1 MTGKLSL
8 ATGITIALATCAV
21 ALRSGRG
28 AAECSESTVSI
39 AAARDTSAE
48 LRLVLN
54 VPAFRLDVV
63 EYGAV
68 TRSIPVAVGM
78 RQYKTPIGSYRVDY
92 AVWNPWWIP
101 PDSWWARNEHREPPG
116 WANPTGRVKLHVT
129 GLVFLHGTPL
139 EQTLGSAASHAC
151 VRMTNADAIA
161 LARLVHDYAGPS
173 LPAGTLDSLES
184 DTSRTA
190 DNDPAARIILAAGSR
205 ARPGLVT
212 PRGLKSCQPQHT
224 EGIHFAAPPVE
235 FRVGVALAFEL
246 AMHVATHAAI
256 CNHFCQSTADT
267 GPATRLPF
275 ASGLA
280 SAHSVMEHVP
290 PGQSK
295 SMVISLHIA
304 VTPAVEGRT
313 SRTVGRPPWRV
324 PPSTPADT

>member
-21 ALRSGRG
+21 GLRSGRG

-184 DTSRTA
+184 DTSRTRTIALARTVPIDIVYRIAEVGAGELRLHPDVYRRVGSAVGDVEREAIATLLGAGVDTTGLRA
-190 DNDPAARIILAAGSR
+190 DRLRALARASRRAAVRLPIDSLFLR
-205 ARPGLVT
+205 AR
-212 PRGLKSCQPQHT
+212 
-224 EGIHFAAPPVE
+224 GIADAPV
-235 FRVGVALAFEL
+235 R
-246 AMHVATHAAI
+246 
-256 CNHFCQSTADT
+256 
-267 GPATRLPF
+267 
-275 ASGLA
+275 
-280 SAHSVMEHVP
+280 
-290 PGQSK
+290 
-295 SMVISLHIA
+295 
-304 VTPAVEGRT
+304 
-313 SRTVGRPPWRV
+313 
-324 PPSTPADT
+324 

>member
-21 ALRSGRG
+21 ALRSGHG
-28 AAECSESTVSI
+28 AGECNESTGSI

-92 AVWNPWWIP
+92 LVWNPWWIP

-139 EQTLGSAASHAC
+139 EQSLGSAASHAC

-184 DTSRTA
+184 DTSRT
-190 DNDPAARIILAAGSR
+190 RTI
-205 ARPGLVT
+205 
-212 PRGLKSCQPQHT
+212 
-224 EGIHFAAPPVE
+224 
-235 FRVGVALAFEL
+235 ALARTVPIDIVYRIAEVGAGVDTTGLRADRLRAL
-246 AMHVATHAAI
+246 ARASRRAAV
-256 CNHFCQSTADT
+256 
-267 GPATRLPF
+267 RLPIDSLF
-275 ASGLA
+275 LPARDVAG
-280 SAHSVMEHVP
+280 VP
-290 PGQSK
+290 
-295 SMVISLHIA
+295 V
-304 VTPAVEGRT
+304 R
-313 SRTVGRPPWRV
+313 
-324 PPSTPADT
+324 